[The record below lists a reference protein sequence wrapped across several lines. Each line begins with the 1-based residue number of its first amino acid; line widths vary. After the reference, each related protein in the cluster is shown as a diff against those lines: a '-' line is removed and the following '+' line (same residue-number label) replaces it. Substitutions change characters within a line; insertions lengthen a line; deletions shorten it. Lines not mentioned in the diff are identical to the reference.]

1 MKNKH
6 LIQFYLFTEC
16 SDIDIISQ
24 VYEFYESVILEN
36 NLLST
41 FIGQR
46 LAENPNIQQ
55 RLYEE
60 FQEIQQNLKGKALT
74 HEILNQMKY
83 MDMIVSEALRMC
95 PIAPELKRRATKP
108 YSFAT
113 NDGKMVPIKPGDA
126 IWIPTFILQNDPIY
140 YPKPEVFDPERF
152 TDPSAQI
159 PGTYGPYG
167 MGPRDCIGCQYSSN
181 EAKITF
187 YYLLLD
193 FVIESD
199 QKGGNNVQFKLRN

>member
-1 MKNKH
+1 M
-6 LIQFYLFTEC
+6 F
-16 SDIDIISQ
+16 
-24 VYEFYESVILEN
+24 EFYESVVLEN

-41 FIGQR
+41 FIAQR

-60 FQEIQQNLKGKALT
+60 FQEIQRNSKGEALT
-74 HEILNQMKY
+74 HETLNQMKY

-108 YSFAT
+108 YSFET
-113 NDGKMVPIKPGDA
+113 NYGKMVPIKPGDA
-126 IWIPTFILQNDPIY
+126 IWIPQFTLQNDPIF
-140 YPKPEVFDPERF
+140 YPEPELFNPERF
-152 TDPSAQI
+152 SDPSAHI
-159 PGTYGPYG
+159 PGTFGPYG
-167 MGPRDCIGCQYSSN
+167 NGPRQCLGCIYSTN

-193 FVIESD
+193 FVIETD
-199 QKGGNNVQFKLRN
+199 QKGGYNVQLKLRN